1 MICKI
6 LEKWN
11 FRNNPEIFPFFH
23 ICFSHLK
30 SFTAQYRIY
39 VMHERG
45 KPKTYHEQLS
55 SVFIATAI
63 LVAAI
68 AIIAGLLAE
77 RNIMTSTMHANE
89 SLEDVSSY
97 MLSSRVNE
105 ISNTIDYLSTCE
117 CVLDWLYADIGSAD
131 YYYQGLLSY
140 QELVRRSPV
149 FNSGTFNIAITSDDA
164 SSFVITSGGT
174 YSKREFLSYVTP
186 GLVSLPAG
194 DASISLTPDYST
206 LLMSVKRYLGEKT
219 LIFYCTISLSY
230 LSFPIES
237 NIQYAFIDTS
247 SGIIYTPFEEIGNK
261 LEGLNL
267 HVMQDGRLTMDN
279 MSLRKESYSQFDFCA
294 VYAHST
300 TMISPFIFMLI
311 FIPCIILMCLY
322 VSFKISGRLYRPVKE
337 AYETLMSPEEEET
350 RGNEFDTII
359 AKCQEADQISKKLIT
374 MSAELQ
380 NATDIQKYR
389 SYLRGQDSL
398 YRAED
403 DIAAF
408 FCLSILSS
416 GSLPDGRQAT
426 VNLTFNSMARKVK
439 HLHFI
444 ITDSGFS
451 VLIYKSDNSEECY
464 STLYRTL
471 KEFTAI
477 DAEAGLQAAIT
488 RPCEGWSGIK
498 GLYQNALNIM
508 DCRYILQ
515 DKIIMTEDDMID
527 NTGLMHYPISE
538 ERKLINAALSASVNT
553 LDIFD
558 AIVKDNTA
566 PERMLTEKE
575 FERFSSALISTV
587 MRIFQE
593 MKEDIDG
600 DVNWKDLM
608 DNQKPA
614 TAISEL
620 RNLLAGY
627 VERKNRENS
636 ERYDYLVDE
645 MKKYIQAHY
654 SENIQLIDLS
664 EEFNLSPKYCS
675 EVFNRLSGEN
685 FKNYLNRFRI
695 NEAQRILDENPEIRI
710 TQLASEVGFS
720 SSNSFIR
727 VFDKYMGIT
736 PKQYAES
743 RKKEI

>member
-1 MICKI
+1 
-6 LEKWN
+6 
-11 FRNNPEIFPFFH
+11 
-23 ICFSHLK
+23 
-30 SFTAQYRIY
+30 
-39 VMHERG
+39 MHERG

-350 RGNEFDTII
+350 KGNEFDTII

-451 VLIYKSDNSEECY
+451 VLIYKSNNSEECY

-600 DVNWKDLM
+600 DVNWRALM

-614 TAISEL
+614 AAISEL

>member
-1 MICKI
+1 
-6 LEKWN
+6 
-11 FRNNPEIFPFFH
+11 
-23 ICFSHLK
+23 
-30 SFTAQYRIY
+30 
-39 VMHERG
+39 MHERG

-451 VLIYKSDNSEECY
+451 VLIYKSNNSEECY

-600 DVNWKDLM
+600 DVNWRALM

-614 TAISEL
+614 AAISEL

>member
-337 AYETLMSPEEEET
+337 AYETLMRPEEEET

-426 VNLTFNSMARKVK
+426 VNLTLNSMARKVK

-600 DVNWKDLM
+600 DVNWRALM

-614 TAISEL
+614 AAISEL

>member
-1 MICKI
+1 
-6 LEKWN
+6 
-11 FRNNPEIFPFFH
+11 
-23 ICFSHLK
+23 
-30 SFTAQYRIY
+30 
-39 VMHERG
+39 MHERG

-444 ITDSGFS
+444 ITDRGFS
-451 VLIYKSDNSEECY
+451 VLIYKSNNSEECY

-614 TAISEL
+614 AAISEL

-695 NEAQRILDENPEIRI
+695 NEAQRIIDENPEIRI

>member
-1 MICKI
+1 
-6 LEKWN
+6 
-11 FRNNPEIFPFFH
+11 
-23 ICFSHLK
+23 
-30 SFTAQYRIY
+30 
-39 VMHERG
+39 
-45 KPKTYHEQLS
+45 
-55 SVFIATAI
+55 
-63 LVAAI
+63 
-68 AIIAGLLAE
+68 
-77 RNIMTSTMHANE
+77 
-89 SLEDVSSY
+89 
-97 MLSSRVNE
+97 
-105 ISNTIDYLSTCE
+105 
-117 CVLDWLYADIGSAD
+117 
-131 YYYQGLLSY
+131 
-140 QELVRRSPV
+140 
-149 FNSGTFNIAITSDDA
+149 
-164 SSFVITSGGT
+164 
-174 YSKREFLSYVTP
+174 
-186 GLVSLPAG
+186 
-194 DASISLTPDYST
+194 
-206 LLMSVKRYLGEKT
+206 
-219 LIFYCTISLSY
+219 
-230 LSFPIES
+230 
-237 NIQYAFIDTS
+237 
-247 SGIIYTPFEEIGNK
+247 
-261 LEGLNL
+261 
-267 HVMQDGRLTMDN
+267 MQDGRLTMDN

-451 VLIYKSDNSEECY
+451 VLIYKSNNSEECY

-614 TAISEL
+614 AAISEL

>member
-97 MLSSRVNE
+97 MFSSRVNE

-117 CVLDWLYADIGSAD
+117 SVLDWLYADIGSAD

-614 TAISEL
+614 AAISEL

>member
-1 MICKI
+1 
-6 LEKWN
+6 
-11 FRNNPEIFPFFH
+11 
-23 ICFSHLK
+23 
-30 SFTAQYRIY
+30 
-39 VMHERG
+39 MHERG

-337 AYETLMSPEEEET
+337 AYETLMRPEEEET

-451 VLIYKSDNSEECY
+451 VLIYKSNNSEECY

-488 RPCEGWSGIK
+488 RPCEGWTGIK

-600 DVNWKDLM
+600 DVNWRALM

-614 TAISEL
+614 AAISEL

-695 NEAQRILDENPEIRI
+695 NEAQRILDENPEMRI
-710 TQLASEVGFS
+710 SQLASEVGFS

>member
-97 MLSSRVNE
+97 MFSSRVNE

-117 CVLDWLYADIGSAD
+117 SVLDWLYADIGSAD

-267 HVMQDGRLTMDN
+267 HVMQDGRLNMDN

-614 TAISEL
+614 AAISEL

>member
-97 MLSSRVNE
+97 MFSSRVNE

-261 LEGLNL
+261 LEDLNL

-300 TMISPFIFMLI
+300 TMTSPFIFMLI

-451 VLIYKSDNSEECY
+451 VLIYKSNNSEECY

-614 TAISEL
+614 AAISEL

>member
-117 CVLDWLYADIGSAD
+117 CVLDWLYADIGSAN

-230 LSFPIES
+230 LSFPLES

-247 SGIIYTPFEEIGNK
+247 NGIIYTPFEEIGNK

-600 DVNWKDLM
+600 DVNWRALM

-614 TAISEL
+614 AAISEL

>member
-444 ITDSGFS
+444 ITDRGFS
-451 VLIYKSDNSEECY
+451 VLIYKSNNSEECY

-488 RPCEGWSGIK
+488 RPCEGWTGIK

-614 TAISEL
+614 AAISEL

>member
-451 VLIYKSDNSEECY
+451 VLIYKSNNSEECY

-600 DVNWKDLM
+600 DVNWRALM

-614 TAISEL
+614 AAISEL

>member
-451 VLIYKSDNSEECY
+451 VLIYKSNNSEECY

-614 TAISEL
+614 AAISEL

-743 RKKEI
+743 RKKES

>member
-1 MICKI
+1 
-6 LEKWN
+6 
-11 FRNNPEIFPFFH
+11 
-23 ICFSHLK
+23 
-30 SFTAQYRIY
+30 
-39 VMHERG
+39 MHERG

-451 VLIYKSDNSEECY
+451 VLIYKSNNSEECY

-471 KEFTAI
+471 KE
-477 DAEAGLQAAIT
+477 
-488 RPCEGWSGIK
+488 

-614 TAISEL
+614 AAISEL

>member
-186 GLVSLPAG
+186 GLVRLPAG

-600 DVNWKDLM
+600 DVNWRALM

-614 TAISEL
+614 AAISEL

>member
-451 VLIYKSDNSEECY
+451 VLIYKSNNSEECY

>member
-337 AYETLMSPEEEET
+337 AYETLMRPEEEEK

-426 VNLTFNSMARKVK
+426 VNLTLNSMARKVK

-451 VLIYKSDNSEECY
+451 VLIYKSNNSEECY

-600 DVNWKDLM
+600 DVNWRALM

-614 TAISEL
+614 AAISEL

>member
-1 MICKI
+1 
-6 LEKWN
+6 
-11 FRNNPEIFPFFH
+11 
-23 ICFSHLK
+23 
-30 SFTAQYRIY
+30 
-39 VMHERG
+39 
-45 KPKTYHEQLS
+45 
-55 SVFIATAI
+55 
-63 LVAAI
+63 
-68 AIIAGLLAE
+68 
-77 RNIMTSTMHANE
+77 
-89 SLEDVSSY
+89 
-97 MLSSRVNE
+97 
-105 ISNTIDYLSTCE
+105 
-117 CVLDWLYADIGSAD
+117 
-131 YYYQGLLSY
+131 
-140 QELVRRSPV
+140 
-149 FNSGTFNIAITSDDA
+149 
-164 SSFVITSGGT
+164 
-174 YSKREFLSYVTP
+174 
-186 GLVSLPAG
+186 
-194 DASISLTPDYST
+194 
-206 LLMSVKRYLGEKT
+206 MSVKRYLGEKT

-267 HVMQDGRLTMDN
+267 HVMQDGRLNMDN

-614 TAISEL
+614 AAISEL

>member
-230 LSFPIES
+230 LSFPLES

-451 VLIYKSDNSEECY
+451 VLIYKSNNSEECY

-600 DVNWKDLM
+600 DVNWRALM

-614 TAISEL
+614 AAISEL

>member
-451 VLIYKSDNSEECY
+451 VLIYKSNNSEECY

-614 TAISEL
+614 AAISEL

>member
-1 MICKI
+1 
-6 LEKWN
+6 
-11 FRNNPEIFPFFH
+11 
-23 ICFSHLK
+23 
-30 SFTAQYRIY
+30 
-39 VMHERG
+39 MHERG

-337 AYETLMSPEEEET
+337 AYETLMRPEEEET

-426 VNLTFNSMARKVK
+426 VNLTLNSMARKVK

-451 VLIYKSDNSEECY
+451 VLIYKSNNSEECY

-600 DVNWKDLM
+600 DVNWRALM

-614 TAISEL
+614 AAISEL

>member
-614 TAISEL
+614 AAISEL

>member
-294 VYAHST
+294 IYAHST

-337 AYETLMSPEEEET
+337 AYETLMRPEEEET

-426 VNLTFNSMARKVK
+426 VNLTLNSMARKVK

-451 VLIYKSDNSEECY
+451 VLIYKSNNSEECY

-600 DVNWKDLM
+600 DVNWRALM

-614 TAISEL
+614 AAISEL

>member
-247 SGIIYTPFEEIGNK
+247 SGIIYTPFEDIGNK

-337 AYETLMSPEEEET
+337 AYETLMRPEEEET

-426 VNLTFNSMARKVK
+426 VNLTLNSMARKVK

-451 VLIYKSDNSEECY
+451 VLIYKSNNSEECY

-600 DVNWKDLM
+600 DVNWRALM

-614 TAISEL
+614 AAISEL

>member
-45 KPKTYHEQLS
+45 KQKTYHEQLS

-97 MLSSRVNE
+97 MFSSRVNE

-117 CVLDWLYADIGSAD
+117 SVLDWLYADIGSAD

-267 HVMQDGRLTMDN
+267 HVMQDGRLNMDN

-614 TAISEL
+614 AAISEL

>member
-1 MICKI
+1 
-6 LEKWN
+6 
-11 FRNNPEIFPFFH
+11 
-23 ICFSHLK
+23 
-30 SFTAQYRIY
+30 
-39 VMHERG
+39 MHERG

-337 AYETLMSPEEEET
+337 AYETLMRPEEEET

-426 VNLTFNSMARKVK
+426 VNLTLNSMARKVK

-600 DVNWKDLM
+600 DVNWRALM

-614 TAISEL
+614 AAISEL

>member
-1 MICKI
+1 
-6 LEKWN
+6 
-11 FRNNPEIFPFFH
+11 
-23 ICFSHLK
+23 
-30 SFTAQYRIY
+30 
-39 VMHERG
+39 MHERG

-97 MLSSRVNE
+97 MFSSRVNE

-247 SGIIYTPFEEIGNK
+247 NGIIYTPFEEIGNK

-451 VLIYKSDNSEECY
+451 VLIYKSNNSEECY

>member
-230 LSFPIES
+230 LSFPLES

-247 SGIIYTPFEEIGNK
+247 NGIIYTPFEEIGNK

-451 VLIYKSDNSEECY
+451 VLIYKSNNSEECY

-614 TAISEL
+614 AAISEL

>member
-1 MICKI
+1 
-6 LEKWN
+6 
-11 FRNNPEIFPFFH
+11 
-23 ICFSHLK
+23 
-30 SFTAQYRIY
+30 
-39 VMHERG
+39 MHERG

-97 MLSSRVNE
+97 MFSSRVNE

-247 SGIIYTPFEEIGNK
+247 NGIIYTPFEEIGNK
-261 LEGLNL
+261 LEDLNL

-300 TMISPFIFMLI
+300 TMTSPFIFMLI

-451 VLIYKSDNSEECY
+451 VLIYKSNNSEECY

-614 TAISEL
+614 AAISEL

>member
-1 MICKI
+1 
-6 LEKWN
+6 
-11 FRNNPEIFPFFH
+11 
-23 ICFSHLK
+23 
-30 SFTAQYRIY
+30 
-39 VMHERG
+39 MHERG

-97 MLSSRVNE
+97 MLSSRINE

-359 AKCQEADQISKKLIT
+359 VKCQEADQISKKLIT

-426 VNLTFNSMARKVK
+426 VNLTLNSMARKVK

-451 VLIYKSDNSEECY
+451 VLIYKSNNSEECY

-600 DVNWKDLM
+600 DVNWRALM

-614 TAISEL
+614 AAISEL

>member
-1 MICKI
+1 
-6 LEKWN
+6 
-11 FRNNPEIFPFFH
+11 
-23 ICFSHLK
+23 
-30 SFTAQYRIY
+30 
-39 VMHERG
+39 MHERG
-45 KPKTYHEQLS
+45 KQKTYHEQLS

-186 GLVSLPAG
+186 GLVRLPAG
-194 DASISLTPDYST
+194 DASISLTPDNST

-230 LSFPIES
+230 LSFPLES

-359 AKCQEADQISKKLIT
+359 VKCQEADQISKKLIT

-451 VLIYKSDNSEECY
+451 VLIYKSNNSEECY

-614 TAISEL
+614 AAISEL

>member
-1 MICKI
+1 MR
-6 LEKWN
+6 EKG
-11 FRNNPEIFPFFH
+11 R
-23 ICFSHLK
+23 L
-30 SFTAQYRIY
+30 
-39 VMHERG
+39 
-45 KPKTYHEQLS
+45 KTYHAQLS

-63 LVAAI
+63 LVSAI
-68 AIIAGLLAE
+68 AITAGFLAE

-97 MLSSRVNE
+97 MLSSRIRE

-117 CVLDWLYADIGSAD
+117 CVLDWLYSDVGSSD

-149 FNSGTFNIAITSDDA
+149 FNSDTFNIAITSDDRD
-164 SSFVITSGGT
+164 SFVITSGGT
-174 YSKREFLSYVTP
+174 YSKKDFLSYVTP
-186 GLVSLPAG
+186 GLRSLPDD
-194 DASISLTPDYST
+194 DASVSVTPDYST
-206 LLMSVKRYLGEKT
+206 LLLSAKRYLGEKT

-230 LSFPIES
+230 LSFPLES
-237 NIQYAFIDTS
+237 GIQYAFIDTS
-247 SGIIYTPFEEIGNK
+247 SGRIYTPFEQVEKK
-261 LEGLNL
+261 LENL
-267 HVMQDGRLTMDN
+267 SLHMLQDGRLTVDN
-279 MSLRKESYSQFDFCA
+279 MSLRKESYSYFDFSA
-294 VYAHST
+294 VYGHST

-311 FIPCIILMCLY
+311 FIPCIILTCLF
-322 VSFKISGRLYRPVKE
+322 VFLKVSGRLYKPVKE
-337 AYETLMSPEEEET
+337 AYETIASADEKET
-350 RGNEFDTII
+350 SGNEFDTII

-374 MSAELQ
+374 MSLELQ

-403 DIAAF
+403 DISAF

-416 GSLPDGRQAT
+416 DSLPDSRQAT

-451 VLIYKSDNSEECY
+451 VLIYKSGNEEECY

-488 RPCEGWSGIK
+488 RPCEGWTGIK

-515 DKIIMTEDDMID
+515 DKIIMTEDDISD
-527 NTGLMHYPISE
+527 STGLMHYPISE

-614 TAISEL
+614 AAISEL
-620 RNLLAGY
+620 RDLLAGY
-627 VERKNRENS
+627 IERKNRENS

>member
-1 MICKI
+1 
-6 LEKWN
+6 
-11 FRNNPEIFPFFH
+11 
-23 ICFSHLK
+23 
-30 SFTAQYRIY
+30 
-39 VMHERG
+39 MHERG
-45 KPKTYHEQLS
+45 KQKTYHEQLS

-117 CVLDWLYADIGSAD
+117 FVLDWLYADIGSAD

-247 SGIIYTPFEEIGNK
+247 NGIIYTPFEEIGNK

-614 TAISEL
+614 AAISEL

-736 PKQYAES
+736 PKQYAEMLINWVPRAMISSNIPVLMTFPLIHFHLPS
-743 RKKEI
+743 RS

>member
-97 MLSSRVNE
+97 MFSSRVNE

-117 CVLDWLYADIGSAD
+117 SVLDWLYADIGSAD

-230 LSFPIES
+230 LSFPLES

-359 AKCQEADQISKKLIT
+359 AKCQKADQISKKLIT

-451 VLIYKSDNSEECY
+451 VLIYKSNNSEECY

-614 TAISEL
+614 AAISEL

>member
-97 MLSSRVNE
+97 MFSSRVNE

-186 GLVSLPAG
+186 GLVRLPAG
-194 DASISLTPDYST
+194 DASISLTPDNST

-230 LSFPIES
+230 LSFPLES

-359 AKCQEADQISKKLIT
+359 VKCQEADQISKKLIT

-451 VLIYKSDNSEECY
+451 VLIYKSNNSEECY

-614 TAISEL
+614 AAISEL

>member
-11 FRNNPEIFPFFH
+11 FRNNPEILPFFH

-186 GLVSLPAG
+186 GLASLPAG

-230 LSFPIES
+230 LSFPLES

-247 SGIIYTPFEEIGNK
+247 NGIIYTPFEEIGNK

-451 VLIYKSDNSEECY
+451 VLIYKSNNSEECY

-620 RNLLAGY
+620 RNLLTGY

>member
-164 SSFVITSGGT
+164 FSFVITSGGT

-444 ITDSGFS
+444 ITDRGFS
-451 VLIYKSDNSEECY
+451 VLIYKSNNSEECY

-614 TAISEL
+614 AAISEL

>member
-1 MICKI
+1 
-6 LEKWN
+6 
-11 FRNNPEIFPFFH
+11 
-23 ICFSHLK
+23 
-30 SFTAQYRIY
+30 
-39 VMHERG
+39 MHERG

-97 MLSSRVNE
+97 MFSSRVNE

-117 CVLDWLYADIGSAD
+117 SVLDWLYADIGSAD

-267 HVMQDGRLTMDN
+267 HVMQDGRLNMDN

-614 TAISEL
+614 AAISEL